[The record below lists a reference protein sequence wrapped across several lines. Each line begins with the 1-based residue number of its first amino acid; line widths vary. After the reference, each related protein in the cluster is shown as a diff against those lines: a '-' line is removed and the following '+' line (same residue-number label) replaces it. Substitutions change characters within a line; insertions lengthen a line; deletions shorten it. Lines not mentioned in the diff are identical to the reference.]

1 LFRPAKDKWHDL
13 APAIS
18 HEERSMSRI
27 EIHPDFT
34 SIEDHIREAN
44 LQRAAYMGQLIA
56 EGGVALARSLKRL
69 GGVIGRAY
77 DVELDK
83 RAIEADA
90 FLRRSIPR

>member
-1 LFRPAKDKWHDL
+1 
-13 APAIS
+13 
-18 HEERSMSRI
+18 MSRI
-27 EIHPDFT
+27 EIQPEFA
-34 SIEDHIREAN
+34 SIEDHIRSAN
-44 LQRAAYMGQLIA
+44 LERTAYLGELIA

-69 GGVIGRAY
+69 GTVIGRAY

>member
-1 LFRPAKDKWHDL
+1 
-13 APAIS
+13 
-18 HEERSMSRI
+18 MSRI

-34 SIEDHIREAN
+34 SIEEHIRNAN
-44 LQRAAYMGQLIA
+44 LQRTAYLGELIA

-69 GGVIGRAY
+69 GEVIGRAY
-77 DVELDK
+77 DVDLDK

>member
-1 LFRPAKDKWHDL
+1 MPTAGYFPRGEK
-13 APAIS
+13 
-18 HEERSMSRI
+18 HEPHRDS
-27 EIHPDFT
+27 PDFT
-34 SIEDHIREAN
+34 SIEEHIRNAN

-56 EGGVALARSLKRL
+56 DGGVALARALKRL

-90 FLRRSIPR
+90 FLRRSVPR

>member
-1 LFRPAKDKWHDL
+1 
-13 APAIS
+13 
-18 HEERSMSRI
+18 MSRI
-27 EIHPDFT
+27 EIPSDFT
-34 SIEDHIREAN
+34 SIEEHIRNAN
-44 LQRAAYMGQLIA
+44 LQRAAYVGQLIA

-69 GGVIGRAY
+69 GEVMGRAY